1 MILFLLVSASCF
13 ICLIVKK
20 SPPLIRAKPALM
32 SVSNTLID
40 CPGQL
45 NWVAAVGDVNK
56 GEGVLIVSPA
66 DLSSGVSGVRS
77 SVDDALDVVGVSV
90 SGVAAIK
97 LGVLGVRDVD
107 HVDTT

>member
-66 DLSSGVSGVRS
+66 DFSSGVSRVRS
-77 SVDDALDVVGVSV
+77 SVDYTLNVMRITVFRI
-90 SGVAAIK
+90 AAGK
-97 LGVLGVRDVD
+97 DRVLRIRYVN
-107 HVDTT
+107 HVDAT